1 MALIHKL
8 LNLPSPPQILYLP
21 PLASPLPQSLLTVL
35 HAMKLAASG
44 NPLAQ
49 LNCEPLPP
57 TPGAVRDFVRKWST
71 TPYGTTGE
79 GGRRVD
85 ALVLGGNWE
94 CSLDDVPKAWRPS
107 VDGDDDQVR
116 WTPAQL
122 HFHLITSLLP
132 HLLKAPAERNIRI
145 VQLVSPAWSAA
156 LPGVEKSMQG
166 KAPAPE
172 RGPLP
177 AAAKRGVSALLCQ
190 ERLALVLN
198 TLASAAYSKRD
209 VVPDPSAPAPKK
221 RDSSVQSNIL
231 ALSVIMPWARDEVV
245 RPIWGTGSIVH
256 VIL

>member
-1 MALIHKL
+1 M
-8 LNLPSPPQILYLP
+8 PSPPQILYLP

-35 HAMKLAASG
+35 HAMRLAASG

-57 TPGAVRDFVRKWST
+57 TPAAVRDFVRKWST

-79 GGRRVD
+79 GGRRID

-94 CSLDDVPKAWRPS
+94 CTLDESKSWRPS
-107 VDGDDDQVR
+107 VDDEGVT

-145 VQLVSPAWSAA
+145 IQLVSPAWSAA
-156 LPGVEKSMQG
+156 LPGVEKTMTGQ
-166 KAPAPE
+166 APAPE
-172 RGPLP
+172 QPGPLP
-177 AAAKRGVSALLCQ
+177 IAAKRGIIALLCQ
-190 ERLALVLN
+190 ERLSLVLN
-198 TLASAAYSKRD
+198 TLASAACSKKEE
-209 VVPDPSAPAPKK
+209 VPDPNEPKK
-221 RDSSVQSNIL
+221 KREINVQSNIL

-245 RPIWGTGSIVH
+245 RPIWGEGSIVN